1 MSLCSSDNHGAIQFL
16 VLKVIIKL
24 RDHPSVSTIRNAFNL
39 QQNVRIIRQNAN
51 IFWSYICHLF
61 NVCIDKGTSPS
72 LLKHSNITPVFK
84 IRYRGS
90 KKTTDAWVFFLSSPK
105 VSKSCYPTM
114 YHLSWVSF
122 CPSTNMAFQKWFSA
136 EYCLFTML
144 AKWKKA
150 VKTTR
155 VFGVFLTDLS
165 KVVNCLSHD
174 LVIARFHAYGFSLPA
189 LNLIQNYLANKKQ
202 RTKINDSY
210 SYRSD
215 ILFRVPQG
223 SS

>member
-1 MSLCSSDNHGAIQFL
+1 
-16 VLKVIIKL
+16 
-24 RDHPSVSTIRNAFNL
+24 
-39 QQNVRIIRQNAN
+39 
-51 IFWSYICHLF
+51 
-61 NVCIDKGTSPS
+61 
-72 LLKHSNITPVFK
+72 
-84 IRYRGS
+84 
-90 KKTTDAWVFFLSSPK
+90 
-105 VSKSCYPTM
+105 
-114 YHLSWVSF
+114 
-122 CPSTNMAFQKWFSA
+122 
-136 EYCLFTML
+136 ML